1 MNTLEFT
8 AHQRLQQ
15 SGEGGYPPWAPLVFL
30 ACVSRGCEPSR
41 KPSQVERLYV
51 VLPLRKPEK
60 PLGSMVNSVNF
71 KNERN
76 VTKLNMMSPFKR
88 SLPSTIVHVFICF
101 LLQDTKFDLLL
112 IFSFIA
118 LGGKTVK
125 IAYMVRFFLFVG
137 LKTRG

>member
-1 MNTLEFT
+1 
-8 AHQRLQQ
+8 
-15 SGEGGYPPWAPLVFL
+15 
-30 ACVSRGCEPSR
+30 
-41 KPSQVERLYV
+41 
-51 VLPLRKPEK
+51 
-60 PLGSMVNSVNF
+60 
-71 KNERN
+71 
-76 VTKLNMMSPFKR
+76 MMSPFKR
-88 SLPSTIVHVFICF
+88 SLPSTIVNAFICF